1 MITSTA
7 TAVQTTVQI
16 AETPDQIFERT
27 KAREIQLSRL
37 LIFYITGGLL
47 FMLLPGT
54 FLGVWN
60 LVFISGRRAA
70 ESISPAWIQA
80 HGHAQVLGWIGTF
93 ILGIGYYSIPK
104 LRGGMKPYAL
114 WSAWLAGTM
123 WMAGVL
129 LRWLA
134 NVYLWHWRV
143 LLPMSAAMEL
153 AAFLMFFRAVSQHK
167 PQDSGKTKL
176 ETWVFVVVAGAMGL
190 LAALLFNLGACIW
203 LARTATSPAL
213 PQTLDQRFL
222 VLVVWGFIV
231 PFTWGFSARWL
242 PIFLGTR
249 PPDARLLLWTVA
261 VYESAILLGFAGFF
275 RFTAVLIVIASLMAI
290 HSLRIFVNPERPAKT
305 GGIHAS
311 FPFFVRSAY
320 VWLLL
325 AASLGVWAANAAD
338 PNGIWGASRHALT
351 VGFVSM
357 MVFTI
362 GQRVLPAFSGMK
374 MLFSPGLMFAGL
386 LLLSL
391 GCALR
396 VSGEVLAYQGIVAAA
411 WKWLP
416 YSALLELAAVT
427 LFAVNLIATF
437 LTDPPSLQAT
447 LAKRSA
453 RG

>member
-1 MITSTA
+1 ML
-7 TAVQTTVQI
+7 TTIDNQENGPVRI
-16 AETPDQIFERT
+16 GESASEIFERT
-27 KAREIQLSRL
+27 KAREIRLSRL
-37 LIFYITGGLL
+37 LVFYITGGLL

-60 LVFISGRRAA
+60 LVSISGRRAS

-93 ILGIGYYSIPK
+93 ILGIGHYSIPK
-104 LRGGMKPYAL
+104 LRGGMKPYPV
-114 WSAWLAGTM
+114 WTAGLVGAM
-123 WMAGVL
+123 WMNGVL

-143 LLPMSAAMEL
+143 LLPVSAVMEL
-153 AAFLMFFRAVSQHK
+153 VAFLTFFRAVSQHK

-176 ETWVFVVVAGAMGL
+176 DTWVFVVIAGAVGL

-203 LARTATSPAL
+203 LAGSAANPGL
-213 PQTLDQRFL
+213 PQPLDQRFL
-222 VLVVWGFIV
+222 VLAAWGFMV
-231 PFTWGFSARWL
+231 PFIWGFSAKWL

-249 PPDARLLLWTVA
+249 SPDNRWLLATLSVYVCGLLFGVA
-261 VYESAILLGFAGFF
+261 GLFRTMTGMILL
-275 RFTAVLIVIASLMAI
+275 ASLMAPVA
-290 HSLRIFVNPERPAKT
+290 LRIFVMPERSAKT

-320 VWLLL
+320 VWLII
-325 AASLGVWAANAAD
+325 AASIGVWAANASD
-338 PNGIWGASRHALT
+338 PSGIWGASRHALT
-351 VGFVSM
+351 VGFVAM
-357 MVFTI
+357 TVFTV
-362 GQRVLPAFSGMK
+362 GQRILPAFSGMK
-374 MLFSPGLMFAGL
+374 MLFSPRLMFAGL

-396 VSGEVLAYQGIVAAA
+396 VSSEVLAYHEILPAA

-416 YSALLELAAVT
+416 YSAILELCAVT

-437 LTDPPSLQAT
+437 LSEPPSFQT
-447 LAKRSA
+447 LASKRA
-453 RG
+453 R